1 MKSSRNGHVLRQLP
15 YLVVS
20 AALMMIAGLAVQQT
34 LQLRQ
39 DFAENNAQEAAQVL
53 RQNLTIWEQ
62 SALRQVNARIDELES
77 APDIAAVERMMRR
90 SAPWLDAIYIWE
102 PDPRS
107 PRLRYPARATVE
119 DPVRLVQ
126 HPCVLRAVQI
136 LRFRGRAE
144 GAEAYRACRE
154 APPRYNLYTSSLAA
168 ALLLQQGQPHEAWL
182 ALNEISTPLMLPLRE
197 AGTQG
202 LPLHRIVSRRIQGA
216 QAQASMGQPGRQR
229 ELLMSTARE
238 LADLDARQLDE
249 LSSFLQYT
257 IPRELQKAGAPNA
270 MAELRPELARAERRI
285 EAYKEISQRLIARPA
300 PEGDELQITRD
311 PYDEEGFLLA
321 YRAIFEGQLVVAVQI
336 DPVRLL
342 DELPDTGDRIIVD
355 LDGYPID
362 GIPLAQ
368 DAVWVKVPFGKLFP
382 TLQLARLRPDEHM
395 EEQYT
400 WLISQLAP
408 VALALLLGGL
418 ALAARLRADRR
429 REELYERQRDFITRV
444 THELKTPL
452 AGIRIMAETLEM
464 IGAEAPEETATF
476 TGRILQEADRLTER
490 IDEVLRLTRQ
500 PVPPRK
506 APLSPALLADELWD
520 EWAPRF
526 VEAGGSLELDVDLE
540 MDDIRADEALLR
552 DALVNLLSNALKYR
566 HPERPLQA
574 TLRAH
579 RERRHAVFEVIDNGL
594 GVPKPMREAIFER
607 FTRVEGD
614 HRGKAGGHGLG
625 LSFVA
630 ETARA
635 HGGTIRCT
643 GAPDGQGTRFTLRI
657 PYR

>member
-1 MKSSRNGHVLRQLP
+1 MKSPGKGRLLRQLP
-15 YLVVS
+15 YLVVGS
-20 AALMMIAGLAVQQT
+20 ALLLIAGLAVQQT
-34 LQLRQ
+34 LLLRQ
-39 DFAENNAQEAAQVL
+39 DFADNNAREAAQAL
-53 RQNLTIWEQ
+53 RQSLSIWEQ
-62 SALRQVNARIDELES
+62 SVLRQTDARIDELES
-77 APDIAAVERMMRR
+77 APDISAVERVMRR

-144 GAEAYRACRE
+144 GAAAYRDCRE
-154 APPRYNLYTSSLAA
+154 APPRYHLYTSSLAA
-168 ALLLQQGQPHEAWL
+168 ALLLQQGQARDAWL
-182 ALNEISTPLMLPLRE
+182 ALNEVSVPLMLPLRE
-197 AGTQG
+197 AAAQG
-202 LPLHRIVSRRIQGA
+202 LPLHRVVSRRIQGA
-216 QAQASMGQPGRQR
+216 QAQGGMGQPGRQR

-249 LSSFLQYT
+249 LSSFLEYT
-257 IPRELQKAGAPNA
+257 IPRELQKAGAPDA
-270 MAELRPELARAERRI
+270 MADLHAELARAERRI
-285 EAYKEISQRLIARPA
+285 AAYKEISQRLIGRPA
-300 PEGDELQITRD
+300 PEGDELLITRD

-342 DELPDTGDRIIVD
+342 DELPNTGDRLIVD
-355 LDGYPID
+355 LDGRPLD
-362 GIPLAQ
+362 GIPLAS
-368 DAVWVKVPFGKLFP
+368 DALWVKVPFGKLFP
-382 TLQLARLRPDEHM
+382 TLQLARLRPNDHM
-395 EEQYT
+395 ESQKT
-400 WLISQLAP
+400 WLVSQLAP

-418 ALAARLRADRR
+418 ALVARLRADRR
-429 REELYERQRDFITRV
+429 REELFERQRDFITRV

-464 IGAEAPEETATF
+464 VGTEDPDATATF

-526 VEAGGSLELDVDLE
+526 EEAGGTLELDADLE
-540 MDDIRADEALLR
+540 MDDVRADEALLR

-566 HPERPLQA
+566 HPERPLQV
-574 TLRAH
+574 TLRAS
-579 RERRHAVFEVIDNGL
+579 RERRHAVFEVIDNGM
-594 GVPKPMREAIFER
+594 GVPRPMQEAIFQR
-607 FTRVEGD
+607 FTRVEGPN
-614 HRGKAGGHGLG
+614 RGKAGGHGLG
-625 LSFVA
+625 LSFVT

-635 HGGTIRCT
+635 HGGTIRCKDAAGG
-643 GAPDGQGTRFTLRI
+643 GAHFTLRI